1 MLPREENPVKALID
15 GVKNADRE
23 RQQAQR
29 KLASDVVNVY
39 RRELENEAT
48 FNLDFTELQR
58 RVEKMRASLKAKE
71 DSISQ
76 KRTKIKEALAVQ
88 DQQIADLHEELTARR
103 LKNGEMEQ

>member
-1 MLPREENPVKALID
+1 VKALID